1 MGFLDKGYH
10 IVLNTPQGVVSQKH
24 IMPIKVAI
32 GCYNYLFGEGIKRL
46 LEDEREIDV
55 IGIFNEGADFKEI
68 IKIKPDVALLDFH
81 IFRDLPEDFAND
93 TQVKILI
100 LGNKTLYSVSDRRI
114 ADLVSKGVAGILP
127 PGADSYLLKKATKA
141 ISSGELWLD
150 RKTMKNI
157 LSYESF
163 SKREVKLT
171 EAEKEIVS
179 LICQGYRNKEIA
191 QKLHISEQ
199 TVKSHCNRIYKKVGV
214 SDRLQ
219 LAIYVYKLW
228 PDWSYARAGIGR

>member
-1 MGFLDKGYH
+1 
-10 IVLNTPQGVVSQKH
+10 
-24 IMPIKVAI
+24 MPIKAAI
-32 GCYNYLFGEGIKRL
+32 GCYSYLFGEGIKRL

-55 IGIFNEGADFKEI
+55 IGIFNEVTDFKEI
-68 IKIKPDVALLDFH
+68 LKIKPDVALLDFH
-81 IFRDLPEDFAND
+81 IFRDLPEDLAND

-100 LGNKTLYSVSDRRI
+100 IGNKTLYSASDRRI

-127 PGADSYLLKKATKA
+127 PGADSYLLKKAMKA

-150 RKTMKNI
+150 RKTMRNI

-163 SKREVKLT
+163 SKKEVKLT
-171 EAEKEIVS
+171 EAEKGIVY

-191 QKLHISEQ
+191 QKLHVSEQ

-228 PDWSYARAGIGR
+228 PDWSHSRV

>member
-1 MGFLDKGYH
+1 
-10 IVLNTPQGVVSQKH
+10 
-24 IMPIKVAI
+24 MPIKVAI
-32 GCYNYLFGEGIKRL
+32 GCYSYLFGEGIKRL

-55 IGIFNEGADFKEI
+55 IGIFNEGTDFNEI
-68 IKIKPDVALLDFH
+68 LKIKPDVALLDFN
-81 IFRDLPEDFAND
+81 IFRDLPEDFANE
-93 TQVKILI
+93 TQIKILI
-100 LGNKTLYSVSDRRI
+100 IGNKTLYSASDGRI

-150 RKTMKNI
+150 RKTMRNI

-163 SKREVKLT
+163 SKKEVKLT

-191 QKLHISEQ
+191 QKLRVSEQ

-228 PDWSYARAGIGR
+228 PDWSHSRVLNR

>member
-1 MGFLDKGYH
+1 VGFLDKGYH
-10 IVLNTPQGVVSQKH
+10 IVLNTPQGVVSGKH

-93 TQVKILI
+93 TQLKILI

-191 QKLHISEQ
+191 QKLNISEQ